1 MNSPKLPPN
10 LSSYLRPGDRVLLF
24 DGECNLCHGLVRY
37 LIRADR
43 QAKILLATV
52 QSAEGQ
58 AILSWLGLPT
68 DPVDSIVYLEQGH
81 HWLRSAAFFQALRQ
95 LGWPFRLLA
104 LARFLPQRLADG
116 VYNAVASNRYR
127 LFGRNDGTA
136 LPGADLPGRYLHSAS
151 RRSR

>member
-24 DGECNLCHGLVRY
+24 DGECNLCHRLVRF

-43 QAKILLATV
+43 QTKILLATV

-58 AILSWLGLPT
+58 AILSWLGLPA
-68 DPVDSIVYLEQGH
+68 DRIDSIVYLEQEH
-81 HWLRSAAFFQALRQ
+81 YWLRSAAFFQALRQ

-104 LARFLPQRLADG
+104 LARFLPQRLADA

-127 LFGRNDGTA
+127 LFGRNDGTT
-136 LPGADLPGRYLHSAS
+136 LPGADLPGRYLHFGS
-151 RRSR
+151 RSSR